1 MDIATATTIITTLVA
16 VLVALITWSQWA
28 TNRARLRHELFDRRY
43 EVYEQIAAFIAEILT
58 SGRVPQGEPEGFRHR
73 TKTAYFL
80 FACDNDIK
88 VLITEISKKAADLQ
102 EGEATLESLS
112 EEERQKNLEAQR
124 AVKDWLKQTLD
135 SLETRFEKYLKL
147 TNDLT

>member
-88 VLITEISKKAADLQ
+88 VLITEISQKAVELHAL
-102 EGEATLESLS
+102 EATFDSLS
-112 EEERQKNLEAQR
+112 GEERKSNLEAQR

-147 TNDLT
+147 TDLT

>member
-88 VLITEISKKAADLQ
+88 VLITEISQKAADLQ
-102 EGEATLESLS
+102 GWEATLESLS
-112 EEERQKNLEAQR
+112 GEERQKNLEAQR

-147 TNDLT
+147 TDLT